1 MTGVTNRYAPGS
13 SFGFCAWNACGKA
26 LCFLPEKQND

>member
-1 MTGVTNRYAPGS
+1 MTGVTNRYAPES
-13 SFGFCAWNACGKA
+13 SFRVCARKACGKA